1 MANQHRGRGHPTGY
15 ELDDDPRLRGGA
27 YGRGGDREP
36 SDYDAPWRFSG
47 TRGRRERGRY
57 GPMADQ
63 GGYGSQYGYQGGAG
77 GYGGPSGPEIE
88 GGYAG
93 GGRFIRGPRE
103 GWEEDPREGW
113 EEEPYRGQASPRPYA
128 GNTEYGGRS
137 PWGGEQGFAGR
148 GPRGYRRR
156 DERIEEDVNE
166 ELTRHPG
173 LDATDIEVRV
183 KDGEVVLSGTVHDR
197 HAKRLAE
204 DIAESCAGVIEV
216 SNEIKVVRE

>member
-36 SDYDAPWRFSG
+36 SDYDSPWRFG
-47 TRGRRERGRY
+47 GPRGRHARGRGRY
-57 GPMADQ
+57 GPLTDQ

-77 GYGGPSGPEIE
+77 GYGGPTGPEIE

-93 GGRFIRGPRE
+93 GGRFMRGPRE
-103 GWEEDPREGW
+103 GWER
-113 EEEPYRGQASPRPYA
+113 EPYLGEALPRPYVEDD
-128 GNTEYGGRS
+128 EYRGRS

-173 LDATDIEVRV
+173 LDATEIEVRV
-183 KDGEVVLSGTVHDR
+183 KEGEVFLSGTVHDR

-204 DIAESCAGVIEV
+204 DIAESCSGVIEV